1 MATNSP
7 NSPRQ
12 KMINLMYLVFIAMLA
27 INISSEVLDGF
38 DLVEEGLQQT
48 IKSTTEQ
55 NDILNNRMEDLHTQN
70 PIKTEIWFNKA
81 SEFKKRSDSLYN
93 HVQSLKV
100 QIVKKSDG
108 ENGDVRNIENNRDLN
123 ASTEIML
130 SPLDK
135 KGEKLRK
142 AIDVYRVYAQG
153 FVNDEKKEIIG
164 DRLNTRPSKKA
175 LKDNK
180 SWEQALFEHM
190 PTSAAVTLLTKIQT
204 DIKAVE
210 GEVLSELIG
219 SVDADDYRVNNL
231 EALVVPKS
239 MVVMQGG
246 VYEGQIILSA
256 VDSTK
261 RPRFY
266 VGNTLLD
273 DLKNGK
279 FSIPAGAVGSDRTF
293 SGRIELDRPGK
304 TKLEI
309 PFATQYTVTE
319 PMATVAPTLM
329 NVLYG
334 GIPNELSISV
344 PGVAN
349 DRVSAQ
355 IVNGNGTLTRS
366 GNFWSARPARVGQEV
381 VISVSA
387 KIGDATREVAKKTF
401 KVRALPDPTPYIE
414 YQDANGNA
422 KSFRGGRLA
431 KTFIVSAPGIRAA
444 IDDGLLNIQ
453 FAVLR
458 FTINFADGMG
468 NMVKEVSNGGNFSE
482 NQKNQ
487 IRRLTRGK
495 AFFITDVKV
504 KGPDGIER
512 DITTAMEVRID

>member
-48 IKSTTEQ
+48 IKSTAEQ
-55 NDILNNRMEDLHTQN
+55 NDILVGRMQDLHTQN
-70 PIKTEIWFNKA
+70 PVKSEVWFQKA
-81 SEFKKRSDSLYN
+81 TTFKAKSDSLYN
-93 HVQSLKV
+93 HIQNLKV
-100 QIVKKSDG
+100 EIVKESDG
-108 ENGDVRNIENNRDLN
+108 KEGDVNNIENNGDLN
-123 ASTEIML
+123 SATEIML
-130 SPLDK
+130 SPITK

-142 AIDVYRVYAQG
+142 AIDAYRTYAQSL
-153 FVNDEKKEIIG
+153 VYSEKKEIIA
-164 DRLNTRPSKKA
+164 DRLNTRPSKRA
-175 LKDNK
+175 EKDNK
-180 SWEQALFEHM
+180 TWEQALFDHM
-190 PTSAAVTLLTKIQT
+190 PTAAAVTLLTKIQT
-204 DIKAVE
+204 DVKAVE

-231 EALVVPKS
+231 EALVVPRS

-261 RPRFY
+261 RPRIY

-273 DLKNGK
+273 EQKGGR
-279 FSIPAGAVGSDRTF
+279 FTIPAGAVGPDRTF

-304 TKLEI
+304 AKLEI
-309 PFATQYTVTE
+309 PFLSKYTVTE

-344 PGVAN
+344 PGVPN
-349 DRVSAQ
+349 DRISAQ
-355 IVNGNGTLTRS
+355 IVNGNGTLTRA
-366 GNFWSARPARVGQEV
+366 GNFWSARPSRVGQDV

-387 KIGDATREVAKKTF
+387 KVGDAMREVAKKTF
-401 KVRALPDPTPYIE
+401 KVRPLPDPAPYIE

-422 KSFRGGRLA
+422 KMFKGGRLGKA
-431 KTFIVSAPGIRAA
+431 LVIGAPGIKAA

-453 FAVLR
+453 FQVLR
-458 FTINFADGMG
+458 FTTVFPDGMG
-468 NMVKEVSNGGNFSE
+468 NMVREISSGANFSD
-482 NQKNQ
+482 NQRTQ

-495 AFFITDVKV
+495 SFFITDVRV
-504 KGPDGIER
+504 KGPDGVER
-512 DITTAMEVRID
+512 DIAIMEVRID